1 MEPTNIVQGIM
12 TTYPQVTGLID
23 PQVQLVHAR
32 TAESDAQIRLAMLQ
46 EKTKLAEAE
55 ANAKAAHAST
65 KAYEVKKGILDLI
78 KLHPDKFDVLVKLL
92 AKEQERQF

>member
-32 TAESDAQIRLAMLQ
+32 TTESEAQIRLANAQ
-46 EKTKLAEAE
+46 ERTKLAEAE
-55 ANAKAAHAST
+55 AST